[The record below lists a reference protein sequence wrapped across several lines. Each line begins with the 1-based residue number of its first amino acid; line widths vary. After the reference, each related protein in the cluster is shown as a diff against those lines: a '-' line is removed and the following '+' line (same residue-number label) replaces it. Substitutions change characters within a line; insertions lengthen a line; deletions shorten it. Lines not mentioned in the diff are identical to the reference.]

1 MKVTD
6 MLMGQHAMLS
16 SAFTEAERVME
27 DAETEPEVVAVA
39 RLLEGLVRDHIEAE
53 RTLFFA
59 PLDAQMEGKGE
70 SMQFAGKHEEYVDMF
85 KRVAQR
91 PPGESAIR
99 PLRAAIGAL
108 RQHFQ
113 AEERVVIPLAE
124 KTFDTAS
131 LEKLGDAWLRRE
143 RERAG
148 LPVR

>member
-6 MLMGQHAMLS
+6 FLMSQHAMLS
-16 SAFTEAERVME
+16 TAFTEAERVME
-27 DAETEPEVVAVA
+27 DAETEAEVVAVA
-39 RLLEGLVRDHIEAE
+39 RLLEGLVCNHIEAE
-53 RTLFFA
+53 RTMFFA
-59 PLDAQMEGKGE
+59 PLDAQMAGKGE

-113 AEERVVIPLAE
+113 AEERIVISLAE
-124 KTFDTAS
+124 KMFDTAS
-131 LEKLGDAWLRRE
+131 LERLGDAWLRRE